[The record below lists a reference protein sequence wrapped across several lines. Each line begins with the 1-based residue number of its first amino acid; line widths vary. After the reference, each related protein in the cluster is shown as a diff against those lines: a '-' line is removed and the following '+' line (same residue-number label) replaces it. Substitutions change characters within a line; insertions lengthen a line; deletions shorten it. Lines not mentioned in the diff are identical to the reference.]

1 MSGVTDLVDGRAI
14 AAALTEQTAASVAS
28 LRAGGTVP
36 GLAVLAPAADP
47 GAAAYLRAIQRAAG
61 QAGIDSQVHQLPG
74 ESGAAGIAARLAA
87 LSADPAVHGIVC
99 QTPLPAGVS
108 LAGVGQA
115 IATGKDVD
123 GANPASLGLLAAGL
137 PGGFAP
143 ATAAAVR
150 HILRSCDVPLRGR
163 RVVVVGRS
171 TAVGKPT
178 ALLLLAA
185 DATVTICHS
194 RTPDLAAV
202 CREADV
208 LVVAAG
214 RAQLIGA
221 EHVRRGAVVIDVG
234 TNPSAAG
241 GLTGDVDEAAVT
253 GIAALLSPVPG
264 GVGPV
269 TTAMLMRH
277 TADAAARRPG

>member
-1 MSGVTDLVDGRAI
+1 V
-14 AAALTEQTAASVAS
+14 
-28 LRAGGTVP
+28 
-36 GLAVLAPAADP
+36 P
-47 GAAAYLRAIQRAAG
+47 GAADITA
-61 QAGIDSQVHQLPG
+61 QL
-74 ESGAAGIAARLAA
+74 AR

-123 GANPASLGLLAAGL
+123 GANPASLGLVAAGQ

-163 RVVVVGRS
+163 RAVVVGRS
-171 TAVGKPT
+171 TVVGKPT

-214 RAQLIGA
+214 RAHLIGA

-234 TNPSAAG
+234 INPAADG
-241 GLTGDVDEAAVT
+241 GLTGDVDAAAVT
-253 GIAALLSPVPG
+253 GIAALRSPVPG

>member
-1 MSGVTDLVDGRAI
+1 MTDLVDGRAI
-14 AAALTEQTAASVAS
+14 AATLTEHTAAAVAG
-28 LRAGGTVP
+28 LRAQGTVP
-36 GLAVLAPAADP
+36 GLAVLVPTADP
-47 GAAAYLRAIQRAAG
+47 GAAGYLRAIQRAAG
-61 QAGIDSQVHQLPG
+61 RAGIDCQVHQLPG
-74 ESGAAGIAARLAA
+74 VPGAADITGQLAR

-123 GANPASLGLLAAGL
+123 GANPASLGLVAAGQ

-163 RVVVVGRS
+163 RAVVVGRS
-171 TAVGKPT
+171 TVVGKPT

-214 RAQLIGA
+214 RAHLIGA

-234 TNPSAAG
+234 INPAADG
-241 GLTGDVDEAAVT
+241 GLTGDVDAAAIT
-253 GIAALLSPVPG
+253 GIAALRSPVPG